1 MKLLTIQELAKL
13 LNAKVTTIYS
23 WINRDSVPY
32 LKFNGLVRFDV
43 AEIEAWIEES
53 RRPHNVTKKQTV
65 DKVPS
70 WRLLMGLYRR
80 GQTWWMKFTVNG
92 TTIRRSTETKE
103 KRLAEKIYCKVITQV
118 TEGKWF
124 DLPFGS
130 DKTLS
135 ELLEKYLRE
144 HSERNKAL
152 SSFTRDKLL
161 SAHLLRSLGN
171 PYVTDLRTRSLYEY
185 KVRRRDE
192 GASPKTV
199 NEELQLL
206 HHAYNP
212 AIREWEWLEV
222 NPVSKVSREQVHN
235 ERERWLSYDEEERL
249 LRERPSWLRE
259 VVLFAI
265 NTSLR
270 RGEILNLRWD
280 RVDLFR
286 RIILIFEQQ
295 NRGKDTLPLNSTA
308 LDVLTERYKVKSKK
322 TSYVFFSLD
331 ETELDGS
338 NVRRAFLQAMKRAQ
352 VVDFRF
358 HDLRHTFAT
367 RLVQAGVDLYKVQR
381 LMRHKS
387 PQMTQRYAH
396 HYPESLRDGVEVL
409 DLLNQKRAQFRH
421 SQADKKKYRPR
432 HWTVSA

>member
-1 MKLLTIQELAKL
+1 
-13 LNAKVTTIYS
+13 
-23 WINRDSVPY
+23 
-32 LKFNGLVRFDV
+32 
-43 AEIEAWIEES
+43 
-53 RRPHNVTKKQTV
+53 
-65 DKVPS
+65 
-70 WRLLMGLYRR
+70 MGLYRR

-92 TTIRRSTETKE
+92 ETIRRSTETKE

-124 DLPFGS
+124 NLPFGS
-130 DKTLS
+130 DKALS

-152 SSFTRDKLL
+152 SSFTRDKSL
-161 SAHLLRSLGN
+161 SAHLLRSLNN
-171 PYVTDLRTRSLYEY
+171 PYVTDLRTRDLYEY
-185 KVRRRDE
+185 KVRRRNE

-206 HHAYNP
+206 HHAYNL
-212 AIREWEWLEV
+212 AIREWEWLDV
-222 NPVSKVSREQVHN
+222 NPVSKVSREKVYN
-235 ERERWLSYDEEERL
+235 ERERWLSFDEEERL
-249 LRERPSWLRE
+249 LRECPKWLRE
-259 VVLFAI
+259 VVVFAI
-265 NTSLR
+265 NTGLR

-280 RVDLFR
+280 KVDLFR
-286 RIILIFEQQ
+286 RIILIFEQK

-308 LDVLTERYKVKSKK
+308 LDVLTERYKVKSTK
-322 TSYVFFSLD
+322 TEYVFYSLD
-331 ETELDGS
+331 ETQLDGS
-338 NVRRAFLQAMKRAQ
+338 NVRRGFLQAMKKALI
-352 VVDFRF
+352 VDFRF

-421 SQADKKKYRPR
+421 SPPDFNKKGATATP
-432 HWTVSA
+432 